1 MIEFRAERRVWSD
14 SLEIYARQTI
24 GGQVYAV
31 IADGLKAVATK
42 NDLAWPVF
50 IALPLIDNAGQ
61 SLFDALWSAGFR
73 PNSGESSVAHVN
85 AMQAHLQDLRTL
97 VFKNKP

>member
-14 SLEIYARQTI
+14 RVEIYARQTI
-24 GGQVYAV
+24 GGQVRAI
-31 IADGLKAVATK
+31 IADGLKLV
-42 NDLAWPVF
+42 DIERGLAWPVF
-50 IALPLIDNAGQ
+50 VELPLIDNAGQ

-85 AMQAHLQDLRTL
+85 AMQAHLQDMRKI
-97 VFKNKP
+97 VFKGKP